1 MTTNQSA
8 DAPTFPLNPA
18 QEQALEQ
25 ILAAHAGQPGALL
38 PILHD
43 VQHAFG
49 HVPRASLAVIA
60 RALNLSRAEVHGV
73 VTYYDHFR
81 TEPAGRHV
89 IQVCRAEA
97 CQARGSEALW
107 AHACQRTGCDEDRA
121 HSADGQWTLEPV
133 YCLGLCASG
142 PSVQVDERLHA
153 RVSPTSF
160 DATLAAVE
168 AADASLANQGSEV
181 SA

>member
-1 MTTNQSA
+1 MSPDSTSSLHDVVQG
-8 DAPTFPLNPA
+8 
-18 QEQALEQ
+18 
-25 ILAAHAGQPGALL
+25 ILAGHAGRPGALL

-43 VQHAFG
+43 VQHALG
-49 HVPRASLAVIA
+49 HVPQAALPQIA
-60 RALNLSRAEVHGV
+60 QALNLSRAEVHGV

-89 IQVCRAEA
+89 IQICRAEA

-107 AHACQRTGCDEDRA
+107 AHACTRTGCDEVTPN
-121 HSADGQWTLEPV
+121 SADGRWTLEPV

-142 PSVQVDERLHA
+142 PSVQVDERLFA
-153 RVSPTSF
+153 RMNPASL
-160 DATLAAVE
+160 DARLATIE
-168 AADASLANQGSEV
+168 AADVNQGAEV

>member
-1 MTTNQSA
+1 MNAEPTSSVTDATAAA
-8 DAPTFPLNPA
+8 DVV
-18 QEQALEQ
+18 QA
-25 ILAAHAGQPGALL
+25 ILARHHGRPGALL

-43 VQHAFG
+43 VQHALG
-49 HVPRASLAVIA
+49 HIPRESLASIG

-107 AHACQRTGCDEDRA
+107 AHACRRTGCDEA
-121 HSADGQWTLEPV
+121 CPTSADGQWTLEPV

-142 PSVQVDERLHA
+142 PSVQIDERLHA
-153 RVSPTSF
+153 RVSVASF
-160 DATLAAVE
+160 DARLDAVV
-168 AADASLANQGSEV
+168 AADANQSSEV

>member
-1 MTTNQSA
+1 MNA
-8 DAPTFPLNPA
+8 EPTSHDTDVL
-18 QEQALEQ
+18 QAILER
-25 ILAAHAGQPGALL
+25 HRDRPGALL

-49 HVPRASLAVIA
+49 HVPRASLAVIG

-107 AHACQRTGCDEDRA
+107 AHACGRTACDED
-121 HSADGQWTLEPV
+121 HPNSPDGQWTLEPV

-153 RVSPTSF
+153 RVSPASF
-160 DATLAAVE
+160 DAKLAAVE
-168 AADASLANQGSEV
+168 AADVKQPSEV

>member
-1 MTTNQSA
+1 MTTTPNA
-8 DAPTFPLNPA
+8 GT
-18 QEQALEQ
+18 LEA
-25 ILAAHAGQPGALL
+25 ILAAHAGRPGALL

-49 HVPRASLAVIA
+49 HIPRESLAVIG

-107 AHACQRTGCDEDRA
+107 AHACRRTGCDEDQPT
-121 HSADGQWTLEPV
+121 SPDGQWTLEPV

-142 PSVQVDERLHA
+142 PSVQIDERLHA
-153 RVSPTSF
+153 RVNPASF
-160 DATLAAVE
+160 DAKLDAVE
-168 AADASLANQGSEV
+168 AADAAEAKQTSEV

>member
-1 MTTNQSA
+1 MTTTPNA
-8 DAPTFPLNPA
+8 GT
-18 QEQALEQ
+18 LEA
-25 ILAAHAGQPGALL
+25 ILAAHAGRPGALL

-49 HVPRASLAVIA
+49 HIPREATPVIA

-107 AHACQRTGCDEDRA
+107 AHACRRTGCDEA
-121 HSADGQWTLEPV
+121 TPTSADGRWTLEPV

-142 PSVQVDERLHA
+142 PSVQVDERLLA
-153 RVSPTSF
+153 RVNAARF
-160 DATLAAVE
+160 DETLDGLVAQE
-168 AADASLANQGSEV
+168 A

>member
-1 MTTNQSA
+1 MNAEPITHES
-8 DAPTFPLNPA
+8 
-18 QEQALEQ
+18 ERVQAILER
-25 ILAAHAGQPGALL
+25 HHGRPGALL

-49 HVPRASLAVIA
+49 HVPRTSLAVIA

-81 TEPAGRHV
+81 SEPAGRHV

-97 CQARGSEALW
+97 CQARGSEAIW
-107 AHACQRTGCDEDRA
+107 EHACHRTGCDDTRST
-121 HSADGQWTLEPV
+121 SADGQWTLEPV

-142 PSVQVDERLHA
+142 PSVQIDERLHA
-153 RVSPTSF
+153 RVSPASF
-160 DATLAAVE
+160 DAKLAAIQAV
-168 AADASLANQGSEV
+168 DVTQGAEV

>member
-1 MTTNQSA
+1 MTTTNSAPALSA
-8 DAPTFPLNPA
+8 DQA
-18 QEQALEQ
+18 QTLAG
-25 ILAAHAGQPGALL
+25 ILAAHAGRPGALL

-49 HVPRASLAVIA
+49 HIPRESLAVIG

-97 CQARGSEALW
+97 CQSRGSEALW
-107 AHACQRTGCDEDRA
+107 AHACSRTGCDDERPT
-121 HSADGQWTLEPV
+121 SADGQWTLEPV

-142 PSVQVDERLHA
+142 PSVQIDERLHA
-153 RVSPTSF
+153 RMNAAGF
-160 DATLAAVE
+160 DARLAAVE
-168 AADASLANQGSEV
+168 AADRADQAEQARSSEV

>member
-1 MTTNQSA
+1 MTTTPITPVLSA
-8 DAPTFPLNPA
+8 DEA
-18 QEQALEQ
+18 QALAG
-25 ILAAHAGQPGALL
+25 ILAAHAGRPGALL

-49 HVPRASLAVIA
+49 HIPRASLAVIG

-107 AHACQRTGCDEDRA
+107 THACRRTGCDEDRPT
-121 HSADGQWTLEPV
+121 SADGQWTLEPV

-142 PSVQVDERLHA
+142 PSVQIGERLHA
-153 RVSPTSF
+153 RMNPASL
-160 DATLAAVE
+160 DAKLAALDV
-168 AADASLANQGSEV
+168 AATAQGTEV